1 MPTMTMPLRRVIDH
15 VGGRDNFVRLC
26 LSDYPL
32 FNEAHRSELN
42 DKIINH
48 YMVREIGYESVEL
61 FITGLKR
68 ILNENA
74 PVFNSYYKSVSV
86 EYDFLTTTDYVSD
99 SKADGSSVS
108 DSTSTSDA
116 TQNSSTKSDGES
128 TAFEMPNAA
137 IVRNGDYASSGGKS
151 GSSTDVTGDSGTKT
165 ADNAKQNTASNAVTH
180 VSGRTG
186 DPSELVR
193 SFRDAIV
200 NVDMLVVD
208 MVAPCFSL
216 VWSTG
221 DGMQQQSWLR
231 YAGSMFGPM
240 GVGGFYGW

>member
-32 FNEAHRSELN
+32 FNETHRSELN

-61 FITGLKR
+61 FITGIKR
-68 ILNENA
+68 VLNENA
-74 PVFNSYYKSVSV
+74 PVFNEYYRSVSV
-86 EYDFLTTTDYVSD
+86 DYDFLTTSDYVSD
-99 SKADGSSVS
+99 STGDSTSSS
-108 DSTSTSDA
+108 DSSSTSDA
-116 TQNSSTKSDGES
+116 KQKSSTTSAGES

-151 GSSTDVTGDSGTKT
+151 GSSTDVTGDSGTT
-165 ADNAKQNTASNAVTH
+165 ATDSAKQDAKTNSTTH
-180 VSGRTG
+180 VLGRTG
-186 DPSELVR
+186 DPSALVR

-231 YAGSMFGPM
+231 YGGSMFGPM

>member
-1 MPTMTMPLRRVIDH
+1 MPNMTMPLRRVIDH
-15 VGGRDNFVRLC
+15 VGGRDNFVKLC

-32 FNEAHRSELN
+32 FDEAHRSELN

-68 ILNENA
+68 VLNENA
-74 PVFNSYYKSVSV
+74 PVFNGYYESVSV
-86 EYDFLTTTDYVSD
+86 DYDFLTTTDYVSD

-108 DSTSTSDA
+108 DSQSTSDA
-116 TQNSSTKSDGES
+116 TQNSSTKSTGES
-128 TAFEMPNAA
+128 TAFEMPNTA

-151 GSSTDVTGDSGTKT
+151 GSTTDVTGDTGTKA
-165 ADNAKQNTASNAVTH
+165 ADSAKQDSTSNSTTRMK
-180 VSGRTG
+180 GRTG

-193 SFRDAIV
+193 SFRDAII

-221 DGMQQQSWLR
+221 DGMQQQSWMR
-231 YAGSMFGPM
+231 YGGYMIGPM
-240 GVGGFYGW
+240 GAGGYYGW

>member
-61 FITGLKR
+61 FITGIKR
-68 ILNENA
+68 VLNENA

-86 EYDFLTTTDYVSD
+86 EYDFLTTSDYVSD

-108 DSTSTSDA
+108 DSTSTTDA

-151 GSSTDVTGDSGTKT
+151 GSSTDVTGDSGTKS
-165 ADNAKQNTASNAVTH
+165 ADNAKQNTASNATTH

-231 YAGSMFGPM
+231 YGGNMFGPM